1 MQKMNERGYLF
12 HLRLEEWEELGGW
25 RTWVRARGFNVP
37 CISIEFYVFELQKHI
52 PHSKHYNKNWT
63 IFINPMSISSSS
75 DVIKMLWKS
84 LCEGQKGHR
93 GRGDPGFCSAGV
105 HAPLGEAE
113 HTENIQGEQLGGR
126 GASLTADA
134 QTPWGFAPPSC
145 RYDAVLKRY
154 LPCCIRDVYAP

>member
-25 RTWVRARGFNVP
+25 RTWVRARGFIVP

-63 IFINPMSISSSS
+63 IFINPISISSSS

-93 GRGDPGFCSAGV
+93 GRRDPGFCSAGV

-113 HTENIQGEQLGGR
+113 HTENTRENSLEGGVRVWLQMHKHHGALHLHHADMTRFLR
-126 GASLTADA
+126 GTY
-134 QTPWGFAPPSC
+134 P
-145 RYDAVLKRY
+145 V
-154 LPCCIRDVYAP
+154 V